1 MARKTLMV
9 QDKTS
14 SADVSRHEQYF
25 GPRHGEP
32 QSRLRT
38 CSVASLWRND
48 NVMNYI
54 VAPAATNWSFWPNS
68 ILHGPKTCRHRVET
82 GHTCIGYWTG
92 VCNEYYSMR
101 NRRWKNKHHGL
112 ECYIMSSRIEHG
124 FVQLHNCYNTSFTL
138 FWLHAAQRMCKR
150 QIICKLF

>member
-1 MARKTLMV
+1 MTPQRGLIKTSNEKDTVMARKTLMV

-54 VAPAATNWSFWPNS
+54 VAPAATN
-68 ILHGPKTCRHRVET
+68 
-82 GHTCIGYWTG
+82 
-92 VCNEYYSMR
+92 
-101 NRRWKNKHHGL
+101 
-112 ECYIMSSRIEHG
+112 
-124 FVQLHNCYNTSFTL
+124 
-138 FWLHAAQRMCKR
+138 
-150 QIICKLF
+150 